1 MWFKRGCETRRREEE
16 GAVIVGE
23 QARTHTQLP
32 QDPFWKEEREN
43 VKSLDWNGAAPNRK
57 PLFGGN
63 DGVISLPIEEKRLE
77 TNGSIA
83 RNQYSLVHHSPGHQ

>member
-32 QDPFWKEEREN
+32 QDPFWKDERERECQIIKEIGMEPLPTGSLCSAEMTALFPFPLKKN
-43 VKSLDWNGAAPNRK
+43 VWKQMDR
-57 PLFGGN
+57 
-63 DGVISLPIEEKRLE
+63 
-77 TNGSIA
+77 
-83 RNQYSLVHHSPGHQ
+83 